1 MTGRNTIK
9 LDISALLKGMK
20 IELLKETE
28 KLEMIT
34 RLNGVNISDHLNT
47 ILEELFET
55 IDEYADELKELIKLE
70 CAKNRVKLVD
80 MCDLTN

>member
-1 MTGRNTIK
+1 MAGRNTLK
-9 LDISALLKGMK
+9 LDLSALLKGMK

-28 KLEMIT
+28 KLEIIT

-47 ILEELFET
+47 IFEELFET
-55 IDEYADELKELIKLE
+55 IDKYSDELKELIKLE
-70 CAKNRVKLVD
+70 CAKNCVKLVD